1 MEKLWAGRAHGALDA
16 AADSFNSSISVDSRM
31 YKEDIRGSIAH
42 AAMLAKCGIISPDE
56 GSRLIEGL
64 GGILADLESGALA
77 IDPSAEDIHS
87 FVESELTARLGDV
100 GKKLHTARSR
110 NDQVA
115 VDTRL
120 YLRGEAERTVLLLKE
135 LIRAIASTAGRTQ
148 DAIMPGYTHL
158 QRAQPVTFA
167 HYILAYGM
175 MFARDIGRIED
186 AAKRMNVSPL
196 GCCALA
202 GTTHPIDRAMT
213 ASELGFD
220 GYCLNSLD
228 GVSDRDFCVELAS
241 ALALVMTHL
250 SRLSEELVLF
260 SSWEFGFVTITD
272 AYTTGSSIMPQKKN
286 ADMCE
291 LIRGKAGRVCGD
303 LITLLTMLKGL
314 PLAYNKD
321 MQEDKEAVFDAF
333 DTVKACPNLAAP
345 IISTLEVNRD
355 KMLAAAKGG
364 YINATDLADYLA
376 KKGVPF
382 RTAYKLTGRL
392 VADCAERGA
401 ALEDL
406 TLEEFR
412 AYSPVFEADLYDAI
426 SLEKCV
432 ERRTSAG
439 GASPVNIAAQLD
451 YLRGITG

>member
-87 FVESELTARLGDV
+87 FVEAELTARLGDV

-333 DTVKACPNLAAP
+333 DTVKACLGLAAP

>member
-333 DTVKACPNLAAP
+333 DTVKACLGLAAP

-364 YINATDLADYLA
+364 YINATHLADYLA